1 MIESTT
7 TKPIKVVIVDDHELV
22 RGGLESILGLFDDI
36 ELVGQA
42 DSGAAAVS
50 LCGETQPDVVLMDL
64 VLPGG
69 MDGAEATKQTPLR
82 LPRDQGPGAHQ
93 LLGPRAH
100 PARAAAGALGCLLKN
115 VSGKELAAAI
125 RKAHVGTST
134 LAPEAAD
141 ALVHAIS
148 SPAGRARRPHA
159 PRAGRPRTH
168 RGGPHQRG
176 DRRAARRE
184 PLHRQDPR
192 EQHHRQARGVD
203 AHGGGGDRRA
213 RAPRLTGADATRPP
227 FGVPA
232 AGHGAGDSPAPTVP
246 PALWRSPT
254 SVR

>member
-7 TKPIKVVIVDDHELV
+7 TRPIKVVIVDDHELV

-50 LCGETQPDVVLMDL
+50 LCGETRPDVVLMDL

-69 MDGAEATKQTPLR
+69 MDGAEATKQ
-82 LPRDQGPGAHQ
+82 
-93 LLGPRAH
+93 LLCACPETKVLALTSFSDPELIQRVLQ
-100 PARAAAGALGCLLKN
+100 AGALGCLLKN

-148 SPAGRARRPHA
+148 SGLDAHAGL
-159 PRAGRPRTH
+159 T
-168 RGGPHQRG
+168 
-176 DRRAARRE
+176 RRE
-184 PLHRQDPR
+184 QDVLALIVEGLTNAEIAERLVVSLSTVKTHVSSIIAKLGASTRTEAAAIAVR
-192 EQHHRQARGVD
+192 EHLV
-203 AHGGGGDRRA
+203 
-213 RAPRLTGADATRPP
+213 
-227 FGVPA
+227 
-232 AGHGAGDSPAPTVP
+232 
-246 PALWRSPT
+246 
-254 SVR
+254 